1 MFPKHL
7 AVAKIHNITDLIC
20 YSHDVQHRV
29 VSHDFVRDIDTHVKA
44 SICVFDAGGIARPH
58 L

>member
-7 AVAKIHNITDLIC
+7 AVAKIHKMTDLVR

-29 VSHDFVRDIDTHVKA
+29 VSHDFVRDVDTHVEA
-44 SICVFDAGGIARPH
+44 SICVFDAGGVARPH